1 MLATYLKEKSW
12 NNVLVEE
19 FEKEYFKNLDK
30 FLTKEYAEQEIFPI
44 KEQVFTAFNETSLD
58 NVKVV
63 VIGQDPYHGI
73 GQAHG
78 LCFSVLP
85 GIKIPPSLKNIFKEL
100 NSDLNIEI
108 PASGNLLNWSKE
120 GVLLLNSI
128 LTVRKATPMS
138 HQKKGWED
146 FTLKVIQNL
155 NDQKENLV
163 FMAWGS
169 PAIAKIASVN
179 RNKHLVLTNVHP
191 SPLSAY
197 RGFLGCKH
205 FSKCNDYLVKNGKK
219 PINWSLN

>member
-1 MLATYLKEKSW
+1 
-12 NNVLVEE
+12 
-19 FEKEYFKNLDK
+19 
-30 FLTKEYAEQEIFPI
+30 
-44 KEQVFTAFNETSLD
+44 
-58 NVKVV
+58 
-63 VIGQDPYHGI
+63 
-73 GQAHG
+73 
-78 LCFSVLP
+78 
-85 GIKIPPSLKNIFKEL
+85 
-100 NSDLNIEI
+100 
-108 PASGNLLNWSKE
+108 
-120 GVLLLNSI
+120 
-128 LTVRKATPMS
+128 MS

-169 PAIAKIASVN
+169 PAIEKIASVN

-205 FSKCNDYLVKNGKK
+205 FSKCNDYLLKNGKK